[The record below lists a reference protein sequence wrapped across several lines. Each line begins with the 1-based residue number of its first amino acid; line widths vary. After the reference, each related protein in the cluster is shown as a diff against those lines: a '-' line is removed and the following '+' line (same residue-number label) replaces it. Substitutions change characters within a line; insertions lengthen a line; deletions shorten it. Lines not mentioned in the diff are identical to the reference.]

1 MLDSLTSPELVADKS
16 KSLHLPNMWIQG
28 FRGIPDLTIPNL
40 GRVNLIAGKNGTG
53 KTTILD
59 AVKVYA
65 ARGRYFVLANI
76 LGNREE
82 LVELLDEDGDIFLY
96 PNLEALYHGRNAGP
110 DTPISLGP
118 MDPKYRVTIRIAKYR
133 VNEQRNEVTFGIET
147 IESTFM
153 GVKEEFEVANNPIGE
168 RLVVRRRDLFPS
180 FDSDDSE
187 LPHAVICESLGPNVL
202 SNGDIA
208 RFWDSVA
215 LTDSENLAVD
225 ALNLVYDGVV
235 ERVAMIG
242 DGRGRSYIR
251 RAVVKVEGVRRPVPL
266 RSLGDGAVRIF
277 GIALTLANIMADF
290 SCWTRWKT
298 GFITP
303 YSVISGK

>member
-1 MLDSLTSPELVADKS
+1 MD
-16 KSLHLPNMWIQG
+16 
-28 FRGIPDLTIPNL
+28 
-40 GRVNLIAGKNGTG
+40 
-53 KTTILD
+53 
-59 AVKVYA
+59 
-65 ARGRYFVLANI
+65 
-76 LGNREE
+76 
-82 LVELLDEDGDIFLY
+82 
-96 PNLEALYHGRNAGP
+96 ALYYDRNAEP

-118 MDPKYRVTIRIAKYR
+118 IDPKYRVTIRIAKYR

-153 GVKEEFEVANNPIGE
+153 GVKKEYEVANNPIGE
-168 RLVVRRRDLFPS
+168 RLVVRRRDLFAS

-202 SNGDIA
+202 SNNDIA

-242 DGRGRSYIR
+242 DGGGHSRHIR
-251 RAVVKVEGVRRPVPL
+251 RAAAKAEGERRPVPL

-277 GIALTLANIMADF
+277 GIALALANIHGGFLLLDEVENGIHHSVQRDF
-290 SCWTRWKT
+290 WKMILTTAQANDVQVFATTHSWDCVT
-298 GFITP
+298 GFAQAMLDMEDSISMNGTLIRLDRRDERIRAVE
-303 YSVISGK
+303 YSKRDLEVAAEQGIEVR